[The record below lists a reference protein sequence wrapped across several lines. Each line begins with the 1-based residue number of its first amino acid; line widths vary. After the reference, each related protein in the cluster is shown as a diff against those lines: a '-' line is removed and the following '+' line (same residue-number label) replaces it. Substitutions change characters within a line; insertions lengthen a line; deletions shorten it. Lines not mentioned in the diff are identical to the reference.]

1 MSNKTTKMI
10 EADYLDF
17 DFSVYFKKLE
27 KRKLWL
33 FVNPKTGQEFEFVIN
48 ERALQNRHEC
58 VFNGL
63 LDVLL
68 RTNNFDWY
76 YDLMY
81 KYCNNLKET
90 EIGNREYDIS
100 FFKNNMDKFY
110 EIANEYISLR
120 DIDFNKFA
128 VKKKK
133 KNSIFFDRDDIEE
146 IYRLSILFKLFFFGH
161 ATNHKL
167 KKEGIKEIMA
177 KFTKIGIERD
187 IFAKINNIIEIRM
200 LKYRLTDGEQINRV
214 ARSTSTP
221 FEVYS
226 LYIFNLITNYIIIG
240 YDLTNNPINYFL
252 GEINKSLDWF
262 LRTVYTKTIIYYD
275 NIEKKMSDIEEPI
288 GELDNE
294 FSSNIEFSSVD
305 FIKNTYYRDITNK
318 MIFYIHTWLEKKN
331 NKFDMNIVEFVKN
344 KIGYVNKNW
353 ICQEMLF
360 PFLEKITNVKSNY
373 FSHLFIEDQ
382 YLLQIFIA
390 VLLNKT
396 DIINNTFINF
406 LFYGNLNYFKV
417 NNTFKSKDMD
427 IFKTDK
433 LDMKINKIILYK
445 YISNMNKFISYDFVY
460 LIGNKNKTFK
470 TDKTLLN
477 SMIQFMIKLLNDD
490 FEWDKLKSLFFD
502 MISEIEY
509 DDVNKNTIIFEMS
522 SLYNNNTYDKEME
535 KFYI

>member
-1 MSNKTTKMI
+1 
-10 EADYLDF
+10 
-17 DFSVYFKKLE
+17 
-27 KRKLWL
+27 
-33 FVNPKTGQEFEFVIN
+33 
-48 ERALQNRHEC
+48 
-58 VFNGL
+58 
-63 LDVLL
+63 
-68 RTNNFDWY
+68 
-76 YDLMY
+76 
-81 KYCNNLKET
+81 
-90 EIGNREYDIS
+90 
-100 FFKNNMDKFY
+100 
-110 EIANEYISLR
+110 
-120 DIDFNKFA
+120 
-128 VKKKK
+128 
-133 KNSIFFDRDDIEE
+133 
-146 IYRLSILFKLFFFGH
+146 
-161 ATNHKL
+161 
-167 KKEGIKEIMA
+167 
-177 KFTKIGIERD
+177 
-187 IFAKINNIIEIRM
+187 
-200 LKYRLTDGEQINRV
+200 
-214 ARSTSTP
+214 
-221 FEVYS
+221 
-226 LYIFNLITNYIIIG
+226 LITNYIIIG

-252 GEINKSLDWF
+252 GGINKSLDWF